1 MKIFKKPIFVSI
13 SPNAQADDVWLAFK
27 LMFMPW
33 RWKEDKSCPRHSE
46 FISESK
52 RKRSR
57 NKFGM
62 TNRCA
67 ICQFEKRLGEYLFS
81 VRHPSPPRA
90 DQDDNSLVRII
101 TFESGRTALDAILQ
115 ALEIKKGDEVLV
127 QGFTCTA
134 AVNPI
139 LWVGAKPVY
148 VDVEDGTYNMS
159 PDDLEKKITSR
170 SRVVI
175 IQHTFGFPARV
186 SEILSIAKKHNLLV
200 VEDCAHSL
208 GAEYNGQKT
217 GTFGDAAIFSFGRS
231 KVISAVFGGA
241 AVARNPRLAEKIRE
255 IQNKWEYPSHGW
267 ILQQLFHP
275 LYIAIAKFLYNF
287 LSIGKVMIVVAK
299 KLGLISV
306 MVYSVEKSG
315 GKPPFGP
322 AKMPNALACL
332 GLNQLNKVEKF
343 NEHRREL
350 ARFYGEKLQPFCHS
364 EGDSPKNLVNMNEI
378 LRYAQDDKKC
388 KPIFLNFPI
397 QVRNFDVR
405 WKLIGE
411 ARVRGIYLESW
422 PAKDKKVIGPDN
434 VCQEKLGYEDGLC
447 PAAEKAASTSINL
460 PTSPNTSKDDA
471 ERVVKFIEKF
481 FVNHKS

>member
-1 MKIFKKPIFVSI
+1 MKTFKRPVFVSI
-13 SPNAQADDVWLAFK
+13 SPNAQADDVWLALK
-27 LMFMPW
+27 LFFMPW
-33 RWKEDKSCPRHSE
+33 KWKEGKE
-46 FISESK
+46 IKE
-52 RKRSR
+52 
-57 NKFGM
+57 
-62 TNRCA
+62 
-67 ICQFEKRLGEYLFS
+67 FEKRLGEYLENS
-81 VRHPSPPRA
+81 VRGQAP
-90 DQDDNSLVRII
+90 NKVRVQTPDYLSVV

-115 ALEIKKGDEVLV
+115 ALGIRDGDEILV
-127 QGFTCTA
+127 QAFTCTA

-148 VDVEDGTYNMS
+148 VDLEGGTYNMS
-159 PDDLEKKITSR
+159 PDDLEKKITSK
-170 SRVVI
+170 SKVVI
-175 IQHTFGFPARV
+175 TQHTFGFPAKLD
-186 SEILSIAKKHNLLV
+186 EILAIAKKHNLQV
-200 VEDCAHSL
+200 IEDCAHSL

-241 AVARNPRLAEKIRE
+241 AVAKNLELAKKIRA
-255 IQNKWEYPSHGW
+255 IRDGWRYPSHRW

-275 LYIAIAKFLYNF
+275 PYIAVAKLLYNF

-332 GLNQLNKVEKF
+332 GLNQLSKVEKS

-350 ARFYGEKLQPFCHS
+350 AEFYKQHLLSLFDEGILKQVQDEKNC
-364 EGDSPKNLVNMNEI
+364 
-378 LRYAQDDKKC
+378 RA
-388 KPIFLNFPI
+388 IFLNFPI
-397 QVRNFDVR
+397 QVKNFGIR

-411 ARVRGIYLESW
+411 ARARGIYLESW

-434 VCQEKLGYEDGLC
+434 VCQEKLGYKDGLC
-447 PAAEKAASTSINL
+447 PAAEKAASTSVNL

-471 ERVVKFIEKF
+471 ERVAKFIEEF
-481 FVNHKS
+481 FRKS